1 MQNLLIAFMTGI
13 FESATSNVK
22 LAVLSYRADLIADY
36 ETLEKP
42 FGSERGNP
50 RYIYYIGSS
59 EYQKE
64 WLDKAQKHRETQ
76 KSLLIEDIDN
86 QLLTVNGD
94 DDDDDDDKFL
104 NVESSLANKSKND
117 QKLELTVE
125 DVDDNEDKIIVNE
138 KFLEL
143 QNEIKKMQNDVA
155 GRFNVVEENLAEL
168 LSLIKS
174 K

>member
-1 MQNLLIAFMTGI
+1 MN
-13 FESATSNVK
+13 
-22 LAVLSYRADLIADY
+22 
-36 ETLEKP
+36 
-42 FGSERGNP
+42 
-50 RYIYYIGSS
+50 
-59 EYQKE
+59 
-64 WLDKAQKHRETQ
+64 
-76 KSLLIEDIDN
+76 
-86 QLLTVNGD
+86 
-94 DDDDDDDKFL
+94 
-104 NVESSLANKSKND
+104 ESSLANKSKND